1 MDDKNVTKSAH
12 EFFHRLEL
20 GDTQALSL
28 WQRFR
33 DLSIEEYTQIYKVP
47 CSLCVP
53 CPGGLA
59 VLLLTACCAS
69 WYSSRF

>member
-47 CSLCVP
+47 CNLCVP
-53 CPGGLA
+53 CPGWLGQCCCLQPA
-59 VLLLTACCAS
+59 SQALTQE
-69 WYSSRF
+69 